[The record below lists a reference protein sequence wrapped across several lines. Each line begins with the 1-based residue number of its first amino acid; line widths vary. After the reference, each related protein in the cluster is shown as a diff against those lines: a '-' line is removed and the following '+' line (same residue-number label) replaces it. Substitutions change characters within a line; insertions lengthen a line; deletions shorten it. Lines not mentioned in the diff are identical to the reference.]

1 MPRRHGQVS
10 SGSGEESAP
19 WSWRWR
25 ARGGGRGDHAVL
37 WSACVL
43 LSAASLLLAATLSS
57 GFGAARLSAGEVS
70 VVVRAST
77 GAVVV
82 TTDGD
87 AAVDNGR
94 GHCGDADHDGMLT
107 DGEWVREEAGVAPL
121 YDSRECPFVDV
132 GFRCRENGRPDD
144 GYARWRWRP
153 RHCELPRF
161 DAEKLLE
168 VLRNRRLVFVGDSI
182 GRNQWESMLCMLSS
196 AVADAG
202 ASVREEHG
210 SPITKHKG
218 FLSFR
223 FLRHNLT
230 VEHYRSPYLVR
241 RGGRP
246 RRAPRH
252 VRSTLQL
259 RAMDS
264 RAHLW
269 KGADV
274 LVFNSGHWWN
284 HDRLQQL
291 HCYFQEGK
299 RLRLDMSVEAA
310 YQRAMD
316 TVHEWVQKEVDGS
329 KTLAV
334 FRTYS
339 PAHNR
344 GTNGGSCGK
353 ETLPELNMTRIS
365 LGRWPGMLQP
375 AFGGPESAVV
385 RDLRLR
391 VMNVTQMTAHRRDGH
406 PAVYNVEPS
415 ARMPVGQREDCSHW
429 CLPGVPDAW
438 NELLYAMVLARLS

>member
-1 MPRRHGQVS
+1 RR
-10 SGSGEESAP
+10 
-19 WSWRWR
+19 R
-25 ARGGGRGDHAVL
+25 ARQLSGDHAVL

-57 GFGAARLSAGEVS
+57 GFGAARLAGEVS
-70 VVVRAST
+70 VVVRARA
-77 GAVVV
+77 GAVVL

-87 AAVDNGR
+87 AAVDNAR
-94 GHCGDADHDGMLT
+94 RYCGHVDHDGMLT

-132 GFRCRENGRPDD
+132 GFQCRENGRPDD

-153 RHCELPRF
+153 RRCELPRF

-339 PAHNR
+339 PGHKWRELRQGDAAGAEHDRNLAGPVAGNAAAGVWGTGIGR
-344 GTNGGSCGK
+344 GEGPACDERDADDGAQEGRPPGGVQCGAVG
-353 ETLPELNMTRIS
+353 EDAGGAE
-365 LGRWPGMLQP
+365 GGLQP
-375 AFGGPESAVV
+375 LVPARCARRVERAPLRHGSRQAF
-385 RDLRLR
+385 L
-391 VMNVTQMTAHRRDGH
+391 
-406 PAVYNVEPS
+406 
-415 ARMPVGQREDCSHW
+415 
-429 CLPGVPDAW
+429 
-438 NELLYAMVLARLS
+438 